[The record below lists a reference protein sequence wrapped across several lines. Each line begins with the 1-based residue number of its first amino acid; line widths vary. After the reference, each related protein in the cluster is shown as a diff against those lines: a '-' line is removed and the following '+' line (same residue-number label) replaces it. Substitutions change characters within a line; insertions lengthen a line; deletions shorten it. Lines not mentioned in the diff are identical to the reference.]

1 MIKNMIVV
9 ISAILCIASSSYNP
23 IDGYIKIQ
31 EPDVLWV
38 HGKAKHKVK
47 PGVLL
52 KIIGTKTCRGG
63 TGICWKVRNVETG
76 EVGFV
81 RAIGMAARHDV
92 FTAEGE
98 KVKLLN
104 ELLLSIPAKNLKNY
118 TYNPITSL
126 AERVQP
132 TPVFLLNYLMK
143 IDKRK
148 DYTSYT
154 LSKAEY
160 ALINDYLLKLPPLNR
175 KILKERLIGIYFVN
189 NLIGSG
195 WMQYVLSDNNDMY
208 AIIIINPRTL
218 NNSLSTWLTYRE
230 NSCFINRSSEIRI
243 EVDCG
248 KEFSGLMYVL
258 LHETS
263 HIVDF
268 ILHYTPYVS
277 PEMTKLN
284 GFKVKYSG
292 FVQGIWEGYRKP
304 LKKYEFANRENLT
317 FYGVNDGPK
326 INVTDAV
333 MLYRQF
339 ANTPFVS
346 LYGSQSWAEDFAE
359 LITFYH
365 LTERLHQP
373 FTINYYENEE
383 KTFDY
388 SPMKSAKIQNRINK
402 IISIYTENRQ

>member
-1 MIKNMIVV
+1 MIVI
-9 ISAILCIASSSYNP
+9 ISAILCIASSSDNP
-23 IDGYIKIQ
+23 IDGYIKTQ
-31 EPDVLWV
+31 EPDVLRV

-52 KIIGTKTCRGG
+52 EIIGTTTCRVS
-63 TGICWKVRNVETG
+63 TGICWKVRDVESG
-76 EVGFV
+76 KVGWV
-81 RAIGMAARHDV
+81 NAIGMAARHDV
-92 FTAEGE
+92 ITAKGE
-98 KVKLLN
+98 KIKILN
-104 ELLLSIPAKNLKNY
+104 DLFLSIPAKNLKSY
-118 TYNPITSL
+118 TFKPTKSL

-132 TPVFLLNYLMK
+132 TPDFLINYLMK

-154 LSKAEY
+154 ISKAEG
-160 ALINDYLLKLPPLNR
+160 AIINGYLLKLPPLHR
-175 KILKERLIGIYFVN
+175 KILKKRLIGIYFVS

-195 WMQYVLSDNNDMY
+195 WMDYVLSDNNDLY
-208 AIIIINPRTL
+208 AIIIINPLTIGK
-218 NNSLSTWLTYRE
+218 SLSTWLTYRE
-230 NSCFINRSSEIRI
+230 NTCFSNRSSQIRV

-258 LHETS
+258 LHETT

-268 ILHYTPYVS
+268 ILQYTPYVS
-277 PEMTKLN
+277 PEMPKLN

-292 FVQGIWEGYRKP
+292 FVEGIWEGYRKP
-304 LKKYEFANRENLT
+304 LKKYDFANRENLT
-317 FYGVNDGPK
+317 FYGVNNGPK
-326 INVTDAV
+326 IDVTDAV

-383 KTFDY
+383 KTFNY

-402 IISIYTENRQ
+402 IIRIYTENRQ

>member
-81 RAIGMAARHDV
+81 NALGMAARHDV
-92 FTAEGE
+92 LTAEGE
-98 KVKLLN
+98 KIELLN
-104 ELLLSIPAKNLKNY
+104 KLLLSIPALNSKSY
-118 TYNPITSL
+118 TFNPKTSL
-126 AERVQP
+126 VERVQP

-143 IDKRK
+143 IDKRE
-148 DYTSYT
+148 DYTSY
-154 LSKAEY
+154 LPSKEEY
-160 ALINDYLLKLPPLNR
+160 GLINDYILKLPTLNR
-175 KILKERLIGIYFVN
+175 RILKERLIGIYFVN

-195 WMQYVLSDNNDMY
+195 WMLYVLSDNNDMY

-218 NNSLSTWLTYRE
+218 SNSLSTWLTYRE

-317 FYGVNDGPK
+317 FYGVNDGPI

-373 FTINYYENEE
+373 FTINYYENGE

-402 IISIYTENRQ
+402 IISIYTENWQ

>member
-1 MIKNMIVV
+1 MIVV

-52 KIIGTKTCRGG
+52 KIIGTTTCRR
-63 TGICWKVRNVETG
+63 TIGICWKVRNVETG
-76 EVGFV
+76 EIGFV
-81 RAIGMAARHDV
+81 NALGMAARHDV
-92 FTAEGE
+92 LTAEGE
-98 KVKLLN
+98 KVELLN
-104 ELLLSIPAKNLKNY
+104 ELLLSIPAKNLKSY
-118 TYNPITSL
+118 TFNPITSL

-132 TPVFLLNYLMK
+132 TPDFLLNYLMK

-160 ALINDYLLKLPPLNR
+160 ALIKDYLLKLPPLNR

-195 WMQYVLSDNNDMY
+195 WMEYVLSDNDDMY

-218 NNSLSTWLTYRE
+218 KNSLSTWLTYRE
-230 NSCFINRSSEIRI
+230 NTCFINRSSEIRVEI
-243 EVDCG
+243 DCG
-248 KEFSGLMYVL
+248 KEFSGLMFIL

-277 PEMTKLN
+277 PEMPKLN

-304 LKKYEFANRENLT
+304 LKKYEFANRKNLT
-317 FYGVNDGPK
+317 FYGLNDGPK
-326 INVTDAV
+326 IDVTDAV
-333 MLYRQF
+333 MLYRQL

-373 FTINYYENEE
+373 FTINYYENGE